1 MENWY
6 NVETYRAIDNEW
18 VLISSNKYWD
28 VALKIAKRE
37 RDDYKKYVRIS
48 QTNYPNSTIYYC
60 DNGLPLE

>member
-28 VALKIAKRE
+28 VALKVAKRE
-37 RDDYKKYVRIS
+37 RDDYKKYS
-48 QTNYPNSTIYYC
+48 SFSKM
-60 DNGLPLE
+60 L

>member
-37 RDDYKKYVRIS
+37 RDDYIVMMDYLLYKKI
-48 QTNYPNSTIYYC
+48 II
-60 DNGLPLE
+60 GLE